1 MHAMRFGFG
10 LLPQYHLWLLLFGSL
25 LVPPS
30 LTVAAGR
37 ELQCPALEICY
48 CVDSDFNSEIAANVV
63 KLRHLLGEARKAGR
77 LTAYISVPISGRG
90 GGYFPLNLAVAAS
103 AKRALEDRFGAD
115 SFFALSP
122 GTPEATLGSI
132 PTPAGGT
139 KSASGS
145 EYMRMWTEVLAGV
158 TGRGEEFDLVYFV
171 GPSDV
176 AQALKLTGHG
186 DLQSLHKYVKDHA
199 DDPAFR
205 ASIID
210 KGLEND
216 FVAYYGFRGSVT
228 MSYGSHDEW
237 NIFQRINSRR
247 RADPLYGFSRQVAV
261 YFDGRSVDPAST
273 ETAVSPGSQ
282 SLVCD

>member
-1 MHAMRFGFG
+1 MHAMRFSFEFS
-10 LLPQYHLWLLLFGSL
+10 PKYRLWLILFGSL
-25 LVPPS
+25 LLPAS
-30 LTVAAGR
+30 ITVAAGR
-37 ELQCPALEICY
+37 ELRCPALETCY

-63 KLRHLLGEARKAGR
+63 KLRHLLGEARKAGK
-77 LTAYISVPISGRG
+77 LTGYISVPISGRG
-90 GGYFPLNLAVAAS
+90 GGYLPLNLEVATS
-103 AKRALEDRFGAD
+103 VKRVLEDRFGTD

-122 GTPEATLGSI
+122 GTPEATLGRL
-132 PTPAGGT
+132 PTPSGGT

-145 EYMRMWTEVLAGV
+145 EYMSMWTEVLAGV
-158 TGRGEEFDLVYFV
+158 NGRGEDFDLVYFV
-171 GPSDV
+171 GPSNV
-176 AQALKLTGHG
+176 AQALRLTGHG
-186 DLQSLHKYVKDHA
+186 DLQNLHKYVKDHA
-199 DDPAFR
+199 DDPSFR

-273 ETAVSPGSQ
+273 EAVVSPGSQ